1 MAAASRSK
9 QSTTL
14 ATCQPASNTELPSPR
29 WRQLPAKPTKLH
41 LDRRQHSRAASL
53 LATELVMARPEFTSS
68 NSIPTSFLTTINADA
83 GHIPSSVAPA
93 NASNR
98 YESLAAST
106 RNSSA
111 GNEYASGRGIVDEQ
125 YDFDDAANSAASD
138 CVPEYVAA
146 ATALISAEYGA
157 VSASSAASDCSS
169 VDGLAAAESGT
180 DNATAAVFAAA
191 TDIRRVTFDIPNGC
205 TASAAKPTEYI
216 PADYF
221 AWKPTY
227 SYAGISADTSCP
239 AKLTV
244 AT

>member
-1 MAAASRSK
+1 
-9 QSTTL
+9 
-14 ATCQPASNTELPSPR
+14 
-29 WRQLPAKPTKLH
+29 
-41 LDRRQHSRAASL
+41 
-53 LATELVMARPEFTSS
+53 MARPEFPSS
-68 NSIPTSFLTTINADA
+68 NPIPASFLTTINADA
-83 GHIPSSVAPA
+83 GRLPSSVAPA
-93 NASNR
+93 HASNR

-111 GNEYASGRGIVDEQ
+111 GNEYASGRDIVDEQ

-138 CVPEYVAA
+138 CVSECVAA
-146 ATALISAEYGA
+146 ATAGIPAEYGA

-191 TDIRRVTFDIPNGC
+191 TNVRWVTFDIPNGC

-216 PADYF
+216 PADSD
-221 AWKPTY
+221 ARKPT
-227 SYAGISADTSCP
+227 SSHAGISADTSYP